1 MTEARWEQGRA
12 GLPPWGGEE
21 RSREALDVWKGGRR
35 SRTDLELSRGEDGQ
49 LWLNGASGPE
59 PVRVVRCFPWSEP
72 GRFISLR
79 NADDEELA
87 LVRDVSEL
95 KPGARRALTLSLLE
109 AGFVLEIEAIEDVE
123 EEIEIRTFRVRTRQ
137 GPRRFQTLR
146 DEWPRELPSGG
157 LLLRDVA
164 GDLYL
169 VRNPGGLDP
178 RSERLLWAFLD

>member
-1 MTEARWEQGRA
+1 MTEATY
-12 GLPPWGGEE
+12 E
-21 RSREALDVWKGGRR
+21 RSSEALRVWHGERR
-35 SRTDLELSRGEDGQ
+35 SRADLELWRSEDGQ
-49 LWLNGASGPE
+49 LWLHTGSAAT

-79 NADDEELA
+79 KADDEEAA

-95 KPGARRALTLSLLE
+95 KPGARRALTLALLE
-109 AGFVLEIEAIEDVE
+109 AGFVLEIEGIDEVE

-169 VRNPGGLDP
+169 VRNPGALDP
-178 RSERLLWAFLD
+178 KSARLLWAFLD